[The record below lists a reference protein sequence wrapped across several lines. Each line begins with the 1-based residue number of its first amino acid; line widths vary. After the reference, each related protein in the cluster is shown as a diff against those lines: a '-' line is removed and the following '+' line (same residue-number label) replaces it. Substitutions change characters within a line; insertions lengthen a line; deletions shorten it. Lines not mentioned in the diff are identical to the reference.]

1 MRGHTA
7 RDQVT
12 ATMDVEGI
20 TLQGSLGVATA
31 ADVRALLHTAIDA
44 GSGDLVLH
52 LGEAEVED
60 ATGLGV
66 IVEAHRRARRA
77 GRQVVIADATP
88 RLRRLLRA
96 TKLSRVIAT
105 IPVAEVAAVAGPVP
119 A

>member
-31 ADVRALLHTAIDA
+31 ADVRALLHTAIDT

-77 GRQVVIADATP
+77 LPANASGPAAMPTSSRSVILF
-88 RLRRLLRA
+88 R
-96 TKLSRVIAT
+96 
-105 IPVAEVAAVAGPVP
+105 
-119 A
+119 